1 MKSIT
6 LKIITARRG
15 DYVPPRAGDSSVSPA
30 EENLILDS
38 VERIVPESP
47 DPDGEDVMELTT
59 AALMDF
65 DADGRCTIRYKES
78 ELSGMEGSV
87 TSVSYRK
94 SEPSLIS
101 MLRDGSVK
109 TALVFE
115 PGARHLCVYQT
126 PIMPFEVCVYTR
138 SVKND
143 IEAKGLLEM
152 DYTVELRGAQAEHTA
167 FSMRVLPVF
176 DKPISK

>member
-78 ELSGMEGSV
+78 ELSGMEGTETKITFLKSDRKILTIIREGAVNSTLVLEAGRFHSGLYETPVMPLDV
-87 TSVSYRK
+87 TTMTYK
-94 SEPSLIS
+94 L
-101 MLRDGSVK
+101 
-109 TALVFE
+109 T
-115 PGARHLCVYQT
+115 
-126 PIMPFEVCVYTR
+126 
-138 SVKND
+138 ND
-143 IEAKGLLEM
+143 ITEEGGTACA
-152 DYTVELRGAQAEHTA
+152 DYSLRIGGVTTNRTKLTMQVIPH
-167 FSMRVLPVF
+167 
-176 DKPISK
+176 

>member
-1 MKSIT
+1 M
-6 LKIITARRG
+6 LKKVRVQIVTDRFEAKGSLYETPAGKLLPTPLQDMPAKEDIEHMEMTVEASYHDDG
-15 DYVPPRAGDSSVSPA
+15 DRV
-30 EENLILDS
+30 
-38 VERIVPESP
+38 
-47 DPDGEDVMELTT
+47 
-59 AALMDF
+59 
-65 DADGRCTIRYKES
+65 CIRYKES

-143 IEAKGLLEM
+143 IEAKGLLKM